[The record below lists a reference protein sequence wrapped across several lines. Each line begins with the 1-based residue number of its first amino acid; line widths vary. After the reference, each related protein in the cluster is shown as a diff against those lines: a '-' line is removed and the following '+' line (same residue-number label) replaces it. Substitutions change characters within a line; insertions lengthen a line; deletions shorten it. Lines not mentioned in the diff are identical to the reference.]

1 MFYTDSAYNDIK
13 RGWLDGKGDSMIAVL
28 LKAGSLTFIII
39 LGILLRRMQPLP
51 DHSGQVVKKVLLYI
65 TLPMAVVVNFSSMT
79 TFDSRLLI
87 LMPVGIIANIF
98 MILLAMVV
106 TRRSSPRKKAL
117 YMLCLPSV
125 NIGAFCF
132 PFIQNFMTAY
142 SLIGVCLYDVG
153 NSIMCAGLTYAFTA
167 AYLEGSKEKNK
178 LEMRSFFIRML
189 KNPPLIAYVTMCL
202 LTLVGIRLPC
212 GLVDFISPMASAN
225 AFMAMMMIGL
235 LFRFDARKE
244 QLKKHLGD
252 SDPESDFCSSLWC
265 CMLFSSSFL
274 IGNPAGHSI
283 GCFRADR
290 SNISGLCWRMWG
302 R

>member
-13 RGWLDGKGDSMIAVL
+13 RGWLDGKGDSMITVL

-39 LGILLRRMQPLP
+39 LGILLHQMQLLP

-132 PFIQNFMTAY
+132 PFIQNFMTA
-142 SLIGVCLYDVG
+142 CL
-153 NSIMCAGLTYAFTA
+153 
-167 AYLEGSKEKNK
+167 
-178 LEMRSFFIRML
+178 
-189 KNPPLIAYVTMCL
+189 
-202 LTLVGIRLPC
+202 
-212 GLVDFISPMASAN
+212 
-225 AFMAMMMIGL
+225 
-235 LFRFDARKE
+235 
-244 QLKKHLGD
+244 
-252 SDPESDFCSSLWC
+252 
-265 CMLFSSSFL
+265 
-274 IGNPAGHSI
+274 
-283 GCFRADR
+283 
-290 SNISGLCWRMWG
+290 
-302 R
+302 